1 MRLGFRKMT
10 LLLGVLA
17 LVAAGCGED
26 TPPADGGTPDGEE
39 TVCATTDTEAGDLLA
54 EICANEEIR
63 VSTDPAYPPQSELNA
78 DTGEYEGFDIDVATE
93 IADRLG
99 VEVAWE
105 TPDWEVLTAGSWND
119 RWDMSVGSM
128 TPTNDRQE
136 VLNFTE
142 PYSYVPAVV
151 VVHEDSNVSD
161 VATELD
167 GSKIGVCA
175 DCTYQFFLEKSLEI
189 SGFEFDFVIDDARVQ
204 GYDTDTTALQDLA
217 LGDGKRLDAVM
228 TSSPTAVAFAAENP
242 VKIVGD
248 PVFGE
253 PLAVAFDKG
262 SELDGASLQAAV
274 DEIVAAMHADG
285 TLTELSKKWYDGID
299 VTKVS

>member
-1 MRLGFRKMT
+1 MRLGLRRMT
-10 LLLGVLA
+10 LLMGVLA

-26 TPPADGGTPDGEE
+26 TPPADGSATPAGEE
-39 TVCATTDTEAGDLLA
+39 AVCSTYDTSAGDLLA
-54 EICANEEIR
+54 DICSKGEIR
-63 VSTDPAYPPQSELNA
+63 VSTDPAYPPQSELNPE
-78 DTGEYEGFDIDVATE
+78 TGSYEGFDIDVANE

-99 VEVAWE
+99 VKVGWE

-151 VVHEDSNVSD
+151 VVPEDSTVSD
-161 VATELD
+161 VTTDLD
-167 GSKIGVCA
+167 GKKIGVCA

-189 SGFEFDFVIDDARVQ
+189 SGFEFDFVIDDATVS

-217 LGDGKRLDAVM
+217 LGRLDAVM
-228 TSSPTAVAFAAENP
+228 TSITTAEAFVKDNP
-242 VKIVGD
+242 VKIAGD
-248 PVFGE
+248 PLFGE
-253 PLAVAFDKG
+253 PLAIAFDKS
-262 SELDGASLQAAV
+262 SELDGASLQEAV
-274 DEIVAAMHADG
+274 DGIVADMHADG
-285 TLTELSKKWYDGID
+285 TLSELSKKWYDGVD
-299 VTKVS
+299 VTEVT